1 MKRKVYWKDL
11 FASFTHSKGRFLSIL
26 TLMLLGS
33 LALVGLK
40 VTTPNMHRTANQF
53 YSATKDAR
61 SCCYGGLGIRPGRP
75 RGAFKSQRG
84 ACRIWFTA
92 GFDSERDR
100 RGNSTFFCP
109 KMPFFFSCD
118 QGAPCPKKEGEL
130 ALARFLE
137 GSLSDRG
144 YPHT

>member
-11 FASFTHSKGRFLSIL
+11 FASFAHSKGRFLSIL

-53 YSATKDAR
+53 IQQQKMLDLAVD
-61 SCCYGGLGIRPGRP
+61 GGLGIRPGRS
-75 RGAFKSQRG
+75 RGAFRTQRG

-92 GFDSERDR
+92 GSDGERNR
-100 RGNSTFFCP
+100 RGDSTFLSS
-109 KMPFFFSCD
+109 KEPFFFRVTKGCL
-118 QGAPCPKKEGEL
+118 PKKKGNW
-130 ALARFLE
+130 
-137 GSLSDRG
+137 
-144 YPHT
+144 P

>member
-53 YSATKDAR
+53 
-61 SCCYGGLGIRPGRP
+61 I
-75 RGAFKSQRG
+75 Q
-84 ACRIWFTA
+84 
-92 GFDSERDR
+92 
-100 RGNSTFFCP
+100 
-109 KMPFFFSCD
+109 
-118 QGAPCPKKEGEL
+118 
-130 ALARFLE
+130 
-137 GSLSDRG
+137 
-144 YPHT
+144 

>member
-11 FASFTHSKGRFLSIL
+11 FGSFTHSKGRFLSIL

-53 YSATKDAR
+53 IQQQKMLDLAVMGDL
-61 SCCYGGLGIRPGRP
+61 GLDQVDQEELLGLKGTR
-75 RGAFKSQRG
+75 
-84 ACRIWFTA
+84 
-92 GFDSERDR
+92 
-100 RGNSTFFCP
+100 
-109 KMPFFFSCD
+109 D
-118 QGAPCPKKEGEL
+118 QGASAQKRRATRSSE
-130 ALARFLE
+130 FLG
-137 GSLSDRG
+137 GSLSIRG

>member
-53 YSATKDAR
+53 IQQQQMASRVVKRMA
-61 SCCYGGLGIRPGRP
+61 
-75 RGAFKSQRG
+75 
-84 ACRIWFTA
+84 
-92 GFDSERDR
+92 
-100 RGNSTFFCP
+100 
-109 KMPFFFSCD
+109 
-118 QGAPCPKKEGEL
+118 L
-130 ALARFLE
+130 ALPVLRMERLAVVMPILSAS
-137 GSLSDRG
+137 SLDFIFRLASMTSRLTIIMATSLNG
-144 YPHT
+144 

>member
-53 YSATKDAR
+53 IQQQKMLDLAVMGD
-61 SCCYGGLGIRPGRP
+61 LGWI
-75 RGAFKSQRG
+75 AFPVSRLVSF
-84 ACRIWFTA
+84 R
-92 GFDSERDR
+92 
-100 RGNSTFFCP
+100 
-109 KMPFFFSCD
+109 
-118 QGAPCPKKEGEL
+118 EL
-130 ALARFLE
+130 
-137 GSLSDRG
+137 
-144 YPHT
+144 